1 MPKARWHNISDTGGI
16 ILTEMSVTK
25 RQILHVVSRIIKYTE
40 TEGRAVAP
48 RGLRGG
54 EGGYCY
60 SMQMEFQFGKMK

>member
-1 MPKARWHNISDTGGI
+1 MHKARWHNISDTGGI

-54 EGGYCY
+54 EGG
-60 SMQMEFQFGKMK
+60 